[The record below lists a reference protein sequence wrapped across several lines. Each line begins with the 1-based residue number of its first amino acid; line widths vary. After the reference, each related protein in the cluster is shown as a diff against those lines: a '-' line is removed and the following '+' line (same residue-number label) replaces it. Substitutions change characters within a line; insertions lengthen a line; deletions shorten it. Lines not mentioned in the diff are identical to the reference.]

1 MKLDHSLKICVV
13 GLGYIG
19 LPTAAVLGSRGYKVH
34 GVEINSQSVEI
45 INSGKAHI
53 VEPDLDILVRAVVTT
68 GNLKAHV
75 EPAEAD
81 VFIICVPTPLTEN
94 KRPQLDYV
102 RSATKS
108 IVPFLKQGN
117 LVILES
123 TSPPGTTELI
133 ESIVLQESDFQKGEI
148 HFAHAPERV
157 LPGKILREV
166 VENDR
171 IILSLI
177 HI

>member
-1 MKLDHSLKICVV
+1 MRLDHEVKICVV

-19 LPTAAVLGSRGYKVH
+19 LPTAAVLGSRGYKIH
-34 GVEINSQSVEI
+34 GVEINPKAVEI

-53 VEPDLDILVRAVVTT
+53 VEPDLDILVRGVVTT
-68 GNLKAHV
+68 GNLKAYT

-81 VFIICVPTPLTEN
+81 IFMICVPTPLTDSN
-94 KRPQLDYV
+94 SPKLDYV

-108 IVPFLKQGN
+108 ITPFLKEGN

-123 TSPPGTTELI
+123 TSPPGTTEM
-133 ESIVLQESDFQKGEI
+133 
-148 HFAHAPERV
+148 
-157 LPGKILREV
+157 
-166 VENDR
+166 
-171 IILSLI
+171 LSLI